1 MAVTAPETVLREAL
15 IDALEDAFDG
25 DTEAEAGR
33 PGPFTFLDDRLH
45 EARGSDAELSA
56 GGAIGGVYP
65 ERSAE
70 RPGQSVVLETTAV
83 IQLFGYWRR
92 DIDPAQTVSPALAE
106 EYAERIRR
114 AVQGASY
121 TTDNHLWFF
130 QVVEMDY
137 PKDPT
142 GNITRCVARVR
153 AYSDNPAIIETT
165 G

>member
-25 DTEAEAGR
+25 DEEAGR
-33 PGPFTFLDDRLH
+33 PGPFTFYDDRLH
-45 EARGSDAELSA
+45 DARGSDGELA
-56 GGAIGGVYP
+56 PGGALGGVYP
-65 ERSAE
+65 ERSVE
-70 RPGQSVVLETTAV
+70 RPGQGVVLETTAV
-83 IQLFGYWRR
+83 IQLFGYWERQ
-92 DIDPAQTVSPALAE
+92 IDPTQTVSPATIE
-106 EYAERIRR
+106 EHAERIRR

-121 TTDNHLWFF
+121 TADNHLWFF
-130 QVVEMDY
+130 QVIEMDY

-153 AYSDNPAIIETT
+153 AYSDNSAIVETT